1 MEKYRAIPK
10 GFMTVGEVAK
20 KMNTTVRTLQYY
32 DKEGILSPS
41 SESEGGRRLY
51 TDRDIIKL
59 HQIQSMKYIGFS
71 LADIKDRLISLDTPS
86 EVADTLAGQ
95 AAAIREKIDSLS
107 EALEA
112 VEKLREETLKMKT
125 VDWKKYADIIMFLQ
139 NGADEYIWLVRSLDS
154 KVLEHGWSNFDEE
167 GSKHIISTWDRLCE
181 EIAKLKKSGAAPESE
196 QGQAIAKEWWD
207 MVLDFTGGDM
217 SLLPKLMQFAG
228 NLDNWDEKWK
238 AKMTQAEDFIGKALE
253 VYFMREGY
261 NPLDGTQ
268 PADNNLRRSTAV

>member
-1 MEKYRAIPK
+1 
-10 GFMTVGEVAK
+10 
-20 KMNTTVRTLQYY
+20 
-32 DKEGILSPS
+32 
-41 SESEGGRRLY
+41 
-51 TDRDIIKL
+51 
-59 HQIQSMKYIGFS
+59 MKYLGFS

-86 EVADTLAGQ
+86 DVADTGAGQ
-95 AAAIREKIDSLS
+95 AAAIREKMDSLS

-139 NGADEYIWLVRSLDS
+139 NGADEYIWLVRNLDS
-154 KVLEHGWSNFDEE
+154 KVLDHGWNSFDVE
-167 GSKHIISTWDRLCE
+167 GSKHIISTWERLCE
-181 EIAKLKKSGAAPESE
+181 EIAKLKKCGAAPESE
-196 QGQAIAKEWWD
+196 QGQALAKEWWD

-217 SLLPKLMQFAG
+217 SLLPQLIQFAG
-228 NLDNWDEKWK
+228 NMDNWEEKWK
-238 AKMTQAEDFIGKALE
+238 AKMAEAEDFIGKALE